1 MSQLTSP
8 ALDSPVRHGR
18 LRIRDWLHRA
28 VQKMGFA
35 PLSSELRG
43 DAFSFFYFSA
53 GPVPF

>member
-8 ALDSPVRHGR
+8 ALDSPDRHVR
-18 LRIRDWLHRA
+18 LRIRDRLHRA
-28 VQKMGFA
+28 VQEMTPA
-35 PLSSELRG
+35 PLSPQLRG